1 MNIEALYKIVAERME
16 QKKKNYSEQMERY
29 LVLTSSENKTG
40 CFERNMVND
49 LMVMMQTKAEI
60 SELSY
65 IKTLLEAQ
73 MRNKTATETV

>member
-73 MRNKTATETV
+73 MRSKTATETV